1 MKFATVVAVI
11 AGLAVSGVASA
22 QNYPTRPIKMI
33 VPYGAGGPSDVIARV
48 LSHRMAEILG
58 QNIIIENHGGA
69 GGSIGGRFV
78 SSSTPDGY
86 TLMFGATGPLVISPI
101 IFHFTD
107 YDPAKTLAPVVLVG
121 TTSNILLVTPSLPV
135 HSVKELIAY
144 AKANPG
150 KLSFSSPG
158 VGTPGQLIGEMLK
171 LKTGIDMLHVP
182 YKGGAG
188 ATQAVI
194 GGEVQLT
201 FENPAGALA
210 MMRGKTLRALAVT
223 SSKRSPL
230 APELPTMIESGVPGF
245 VSVSFTGI
253 AAPIGTPEPI
263 IRKINAAANES
274 LKDPAVKA
282 ALQKLAVDIQ
292 GGSPEEFRD
301 YLADERKKWGEVV
314 AAAHIKAR

>member
-1 MKFATVVAVI
+1 MRIATVVAVI
-11 AGLAVSGVASA
+11 AGLAVSGIASA
-22 QNYPTRPIKMI
+22 QDYPSRPIKMI

-48 LSHRMAEILG
+48 VSHRMAEILG
-58 QNIIIENHGGA
+58 QNFVIENRGGA

-78 SSSTPDGY
+78 SSADPDGY

-101 IFHFTD
+101 VFHFAD
-107 YDPAKTLAPVVLVG
+107 YDPAKTLAPIVLVG
-121 TTSNILLVTPSLPV
+121 TTSNILLVTPDLPV

-158 VGTPGQLIGEMLK
+158 IGTPGQLIGEMFK
-171 LKTGIDMLHVP
+171 LKTAINMVHVP

-188 ATQAVI
+188 ATQAVL

-201 FENPAGALA
+201 FENPVGALA
-210 MMRGKTLRALAVT
+210 MMRGNKLRALAVT
-223 SSKRSPL
+223 SRQRSPR
-230 APELPTMIESGVPGF
+230 APELPTMIESGVPDF

-253 AAPIGTPEPI
+253 VAPIGTPEPI

-282 ALQKLAVDIQ
+282 ALNKLAVDIQ
-292 GGSPEEFRD
+292 GGSSKEFSD

-314 AAAHIKAR
+314 TAAHITAK